1 MKKKYAPLTNDEVR
15 VIKISEEAL
24 YEFIY
29 EKFID
34 EQDTYLDVDPVSV
47 TDHFYMDWENR
58 QFIICAYKTENEN
71 GELLELPKN
80 IDIEKL
86 INKIP
91 DTTTSMY
98 TSNRYKKFT
107 KSELE
112 DLCK

>member
-1 MKKKYAPLTNDEVR
+1 MKKKHTPLTNDEVR
-15 VIKISEEAL
+15 VIKISEDAL

-34 EQDTYLDVDPVSV
+34 NQDAYLDVDPVSV
-47 TDHFYMDWENR
+47 TDYFYMDWENR
-58 QFIICAYKTENEN
+58 QFIICACKTENEN
-71 GELLELPKN
+71 GELLELPES

-91 DTTTSMY
+91 DTTASMY